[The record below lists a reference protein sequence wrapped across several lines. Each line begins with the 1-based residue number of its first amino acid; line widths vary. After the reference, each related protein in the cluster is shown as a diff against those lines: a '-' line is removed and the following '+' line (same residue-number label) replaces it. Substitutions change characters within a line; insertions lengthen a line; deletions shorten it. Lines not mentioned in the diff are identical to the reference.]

1 MPKITI
7 AGLVLGVLGL
17 LTVGYQALAA
27 ATGKTHGWV
36 DIGIAD
42 LLSGSSFD
50 WIDSLPWEWAVNGTV
65 YVVTMP
71 LYILLFILCG
81 LLLLGSMFLR
91 Q

>member
-7 AGLVLGVLGL
+7 VGLLLGVLGL
-17 LTVGYQALAA
+17 LTAGYQALAA
-27 ATGKTHGWV
+27 ATGKANGWV

-42 LLSGSSFD
+42 LFSNASFD
-50 WIDSLPWEWAVNGTV
+50 WIDSLPWDFAVNGAV
-65 YVVTMP
+65 YLVTMP

-81 LLLLGSMFLR
+81 VLLLASMFLK